1 MRWRKMSG
9 FSIKTKPSANAL
21 YGLALAFIC
30 GIALL
35 LRIYFP
41 FDNVFAGDWVRFQAY
56 DSWYHMRLV
65 ENLVQ
70 HFPHRIYFDPYTFYP
85 HGQSVFFAPFFDLLL
100 GFFIWVFGL
109 GSPSPRM
116 IETVGA
122 YFPAILGA
130 LVAIPVFFIG
140 KELFNKK
147 VGLIAAALVVILPG
161 QFLLRSL
168 LGFTDHHVA
177 ETLFSSTTILFL
189 ILAVK
194 SSKQKGISFNSF
206 LTRDWATL
214 RKPLIYSLLTGISLG
229 FYLLSWAGGAL
240 VIFIIFIFAFIQ
252 YISDHIRGRST
263 DYLCIIGIPSLLIA
277 LLMVLPF
284 LGRYGEVD
292 LQILSLLIA
301 MLALLALSGL
311 SFLMTR
317 INMRRA
323 YYPLALAVLAGIG
336 LPAFYLIA
344 PSLLNSILER
354 LSVLTPSG
362 ASLTIGE
369 MTPLFYPAGSFSLSP
384 VWQEFTTCFYLALI
398 SLVIVAYLV
407 IKEGAADKTLLLVW
421 SVIMLV
427 ATIGQNR
434 FAYYFAVNVAL
445 LTAYLSWKTV
455 AFVSTRIT
463 SEAGRGEKVYIVE
476 KLQTGKVK
484 TKSSKKAK
492 RKKDRARRQELRT
505 PLTRHPLARYVYGII
520 AVVAMFFLVFYPNI
534 GMAIDVA
541 KQASR
546 PGQVWYESLVWI
558 RDNTPDPFPDSN
570 FYYEYEG
577 YAKPAEG
584 EDYAY
589 PESAYGVMSWWDY
602 GHWITYIAHRIP
614 NANPHQQ
621 GAGEAAR
628 YFTEGNV
635 SEANQMLDELGSRY
649 VIIDLLM
656 AFHEVDPDA
665 GVYGNFHAMLEWAGK
680 DESDFFEVYYQ
691 KMPSG
696 KLEPI
701 LLYYP
706 EYYQSMSSRL
716 YIFEGEEVVP
726 NDSTWVI
733 SYADE
738 GKRYKVITDIANEG
752 NPFATYEDAQT
763 YLKLHASSN
772 YRIVG
777 SNQLVSPV
785 PLEELR
791 DYKLV
796 YKSPPPVPGPGEETI
811 SEVEIFEY
819 IP

>member
-1 MRWRKMSG
+1 MSG
-9 FSIKTKPSANAL
+9 FSIKTKLSTNAL

-35 LRIYFP
+35 LRVYFP
-41 FDNVFAGDWVRFQAY
+41 YDDVFVGDWVKFKWF

-100 GFFIWVFGL
+100 GFFIWLFGL

-147 VGLIAAALVVILPG
+147 AGLIAAALVVILPG

-194 SSKQKGISFNSF
+194 SSKQKEISFDSL
-206 LTRDWATL
+206 LTRDWAML
-214 RKPLIYSLLTGISLG
+214 KKPLIYSLVTGISLG

-240 VIFIIFIFAFIQ
+240 VIFIIFVFAFIQ
-252 YISDHIRGRST
+252 YVSDHIRGRTT

-277 LLMVLPF
+277 LLMILPF
-284 LGRYGEVD
+284 LGSYGEVD
-292 LQILSLLIA
+292 LQILSLLIG

-317 INMRRA
+317 MDMRRA
-323 YYPLALAVLAGIG
+323 YYPLALVVLGGIG
-336 LPAFYLIA
+336 LAAFYLIA
-344 PSLLNSILER
+344 PSVLNSVLDR
-354 LSVLTPSG
+354 LSVLRPTGG
-362 ASLTIGE
+362 AETILE
-369 MTPLFYPAGSFSLSP
+369 ARPLFYPMGSFSLST
-384 VWQEFTTCFYLALI
+384 VWDEFTTCFYLALI

-455 AFVSTRIT
+455 AFAGTRIA
-463 SEAGRGEKVYIVE
+463 SEAGRGEKVYTSE
-476 KLQTGKVK
+476 KLRTGKVES
-484 TKSSKKAK
+484 KSSKKAK
-492 RKKDRARRQELRT
+492 RKKAKARGRWLGT
-505 PLTRHPLARYVYGII
+505 LLTRHPAARYGYGII
-520 AVVAMFFLVFYPNI
+520 AAVAVFFLVFYPNI
-534 GMAIDVA
+534 GRAIDVA
-541 KQASR
+541 DQRSYPTDDWHDA
-546 PGQVWYESLVWI
+546 LVWM
-558 RDNTPDPFPDSN
+558 RDNTPDPFEDFDDPN
-570 FYYEYEG
+570 FYYQYKG
-577 YAKPAEG
+577 YAEPAEG

-614 NANPHQQ
+614 NANPHQH
-621 GAGEAAR
+621 GAVEAAR
-628 YFTEGNV
+628 FFTAQ
-635 SEANQMLDELGSRY
+635 SEAAANEVLDKLGSRY
-649 VIIDLLM
+649 VIMGFRDALYQVNP
-656 AFHEVDPDA
+656 EA
-665 GVYGNFHAMLEWAGK
+665 GVCTDLPAMIEWAGK
-680 DESDFFEVYYQ
+680 DQSDLFEYYYQ
-691 KMPSG
+691 PTEEG
-696 KLEPI
+696 KFARV

-706 EYYQSMSSRL
+706 AYYQSMCSRL
-716 YIFEGEEVVP
+716 YVFGGEEWDP
-726 NDSTWVI
+726 QETPVI
-733 SYADE
+733 SWTEQPLTDSRGNRFIA
-738 GKRYKVITDIANEG
+738 KVIDGQE
-752 NPFATYEDAQT
+752 PFADYDDAKAFVEANPGHT
-763 YLKLHASSN
+763 V
-772 YRIVG
+772 VG
-777 SNQLVSPV
+777 TDPLISPV
-785 PLEELR
+785 PLEELEH
-791 DYKLV
+791 YKLV
-796 YKSPPPVPGPGEETI
+796 YKSPRTVAGRGADKI